1 MNAVLNR
8 ISVYAAVGMTQAKV
22 RMAYSAWFWA
32 NLFVQTVGLLVMV
45 YFWSAVYENQTSIN
59 GQNMQQTL
67 NYIMLARMLSGLTNS
82 GIIQRFG
89 QLLNRG
95 ELAIELLRP
104 VDFQL
109 QNLAQA
115 LNRWTTDL
123 VMRWQLWVIALV
135 FFHLQLPSEPLA
147 YLYFLVSLVLGMV
160 IVFFFE
166 YMIACIVFLTT
177 ESWGLTVLKEGVAS
191 FLSGAL
197 IPLTLMPE
205 WLRTVANWTP
215 FSKVVYVPASFLSG
229 LTPLAQGPS
238 VLLEL
243 VLWVI
248 GLGLLSRL
256 VFAHTV
262 KHATI
267 QGG

>member
-8 ISVYAAVGMTQAKV
+8 LGVYWDVGMIQAKS
-22 RMAYSAWFWA
+22 RMAYTAWFWA
-32 NLFVQTVGLLVMV
+32 SLFVQTVGLLVMV
-45 YFWSAVYENQTSIN
+45 YFWSAVYENQDSIK
-59 GQNMQQTL
+59 GQSVQQTL
-67 NYIMLARMLSGLTNS
+67 NYIMLARMLSGLTGS

-104 VDFQL
+104 VDFQF

-115 LNRWTTDL
+115 LNRWFTDL
-123 VMRWQLWVIALV
+123 LMRWQLWVIAIV
-135 FFHLQLPSEPLA
+135 FFHLQLPTEPLA
-147 YLYFLVSLVLGMV
+147 YVYFLISLVLGCI

-166 YMIACIVFLTT
+166 WMIACIVFVTT
-177 ESWGLTVLKEGVAS
+177 ESWGLNVLKEGVAS

-197 IPLTLMPE
+197 IPLTLMPD
-205 WLRTVANWTP
+205 WLRTVAEFTP
-215 FSKVVYVPASFLSG
+215 FSKAVFVPASFLSG
-229 LTPLAQGPS
+229 LTPVSDGPRM
-238 VLLEL
+238 LLEL
-243 VLWVI
+243 VLWVV
-248 GLGLLSRL
+248 GLCLLSRFI
-256 VFAHTV
+256 FAKMV